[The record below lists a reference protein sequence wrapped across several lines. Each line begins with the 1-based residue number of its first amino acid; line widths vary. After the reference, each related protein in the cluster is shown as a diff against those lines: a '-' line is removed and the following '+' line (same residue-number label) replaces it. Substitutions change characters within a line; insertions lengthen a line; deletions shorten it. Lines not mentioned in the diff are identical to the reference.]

1 MLFAV
6 HVACLFCACVSIHTR
21 GSRSI
26 RVLAFSCVCV
36 ILCVCVCVCVC
47 VCAFVVCVGALMYR
61 APGMPRSQENVS
73 ELMYLCGILHATRV
87 Y

>member
-1 MLFAV
+1 VLFAV
-6 HVACLFCACVSIHTR
+6 HVALCFVSVCVSIHTR

-26 RVLAFSCVCV
+26 RVLAFYVC
-36 ILCVCVCVCVC
+36 L
-47 VCAFVVCVGALMYR
+47 CVGALMYR

-73 ELMYLCGILHATRV
+73 ELMYLCDILRATRV